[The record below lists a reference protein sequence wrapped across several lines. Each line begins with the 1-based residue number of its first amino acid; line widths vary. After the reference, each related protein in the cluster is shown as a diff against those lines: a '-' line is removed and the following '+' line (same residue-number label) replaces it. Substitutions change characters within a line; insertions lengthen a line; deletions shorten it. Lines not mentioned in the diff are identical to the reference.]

1 MLFIDAIA
9 NISDVIP
16 NIVDVLHYIFH
27 ELFTYLDAIMLA
39 IVLTWPTE
47 WFTIGRTFLAYIY
60 INDLLL
66 CTEKS

>member
-39 IVLTWPTE
+39 IVLT
-47 WFTIGRTFLAYIY
+47 
-60 INDLLL
+60 
-66 CTEKS
+66 